1 MTKLADFTPRF
12 QDGQAISASSWM
24 DVYDASF
31 SVTGEADASFNGE
44 STADSIIHVYGS
56 SVILFAGSYRRKSM
70 TAPSFLGGPVA
81 VPVGASEKQ
90 AVNRKDVEN
99 DFVGKDSP
107 KLEDGSNKAMGVAT
121 LVGGT
126 VTVNNTKVTA
136 NSRIFLTS
144 QADGGTPGTLRVSAR
159 VAGTSFTITSSSGTD
174 TSTVAFLILEPD
186 A

>member
-1 MTKLADFTPRF
+1 
-12 QDGQAISASSWM
+12 
-24 DVYDASF
+24 
-31 SVTGEADASFNGE
+31 
-44 STADSIIHVYGS
+44 
-56 SVILFAGSYRRKSM
+56 M